1 MRLLLLTYR
10 FGREI
15 IGGGERYMWDL
26 VARLAAGGHE
36 VEVFTTCARNMVFS
50 PYGYLVWDD
59 FLPRGTEEWDG
70 VTVHR
75 LPVKN
80 PRPRKGRRCARA
92 LQRYL
97 AAERQSPA
105 FASRVAETMRGIPEH
120 CFLSGWHVY
129 EDRADGPGR
138 WMEKNATLLVGGESL
153 TELRMEVHSPLDNPL
168 TVELD
173 GIGTWEFEMVRG
185 RVREVSLSFEPCRDL
200 IVDLKVPGT
209 FVPPEDGR
217 MLGLDFRAVTVRDE
231 AGLRELDMG
240 RDWDGLV
247 NTYPETL
254 LGDILWAAAERR
266 PSSVNRMQRY
276 LIGPR
281 APGLKREALRAAA
294 RCDLVLASMVPMST
308 VPIAR
313 EVAARAG
320 KPLVI
325 FPLFH
330 ARDPNHYW
338 EHFRTAMQD
347 ASGVDANLDVT
358 ADSMRA
364 WGFPAFAVGPGMDL
378 GEFSSPHIDGNRFR
392 SEFGFGDRPILL
404 WVARKNVLKGYRE
417 AIEAVHGVRAEGI
430 DAALVMIGPEE
441 DYLPIAGDGVHYLGV
456 LPREKVLDAFDACDV
471 LVFPSLHESFC
482 LVFCEAWLRGKPVLG
497 NRYCIA
503 ARGLIDHGRDGY
515 LCSDT
520 AELGEYALELL
531 RHPARA
537 RAMGESGRE
546 KVMRAR
552 GWDRIIRELEGR
564 LASIA
569 RGEEASGLLPPT
581 SL

>member
-1 MRLLLLTYR
+1 MRLMLLTYR
-10 FGREI
+10 FGRDI

-26 VARLAAGGHE
+26 VTRLAARGHDI
-36 VEVFTTCARNMVFS
+36 EVFTTCARNMVFS

-59 FLPRGTEEWDG
+59 FLPRGVEEVGG

-75 LPVKN
+75 LPAKN
-80 PRPRKGRRCARA
+80 PRPRKGRRFGRA
-92 LQRYL
+92 LKRYF
-97 AAERQSPA
+97 AAERRSPG
-105 FASRVAETMRGIPEH
+105 FALKVAETMRGIPEH

-138 WMEKNATLLVGGESL
+138 WMERNATLLVGGESL
-153 TELRMEVHSPLDNPL
+153 TELRMQVHSPLDNPL
-168 TVELD
+168 TVELN
-173 GIGTWEFEMVRG
+173 GIGTWEFEMERG
-185 RVREVSLSFEPCRDL
+185 RVREVNLSFEPCRGL

-217 MLGLDFRAVTVRDE
+217 MLGLDFRAVAVRDGT
-231 AGLRELDMG
+231 AVRELDMR
-240 RDWDGLV
+240 RDWDHLT

-254 LGDILWAAAERR
+254 LGDILWSAAASR

-281 APGLKREALRAAA
+281 VPGLGREALKAAA
-294 RCDLVLASMVPMST
+294 RCDLVLASMVPMAT
-308 VPIAR
+308 VPLAR
-313 EVAARAG
+313 EVAAKAG

-330 ARDPNHYW
+330 ARDPSHYW
-338 EHFRTAMQD
+338 EHFGVAMRE
-347 ASGVDANLDVT
+347 AAGVDANLGVM

-378 GEFSSPHIDGNRFR
+378 GEFSAPHIDGGRFR

-417 AIEAVHGVRAEGI
+417 AIETVERVRAEGI

-441 DYLPIAGDGVHYLGV
+441 DYLPIGGEGVYYLGV
-456 LPREKVLDAFDACDV
+456 LPREKVLDAFDACDL

-497 NRYCIA
+497 NSYCIA
-503 ARGLIDHGRDGY
+503 ARGLIEHGVDGY
-515 LCSDT
+515 LCSD
-520 AELGEYALELL
+520 AEELGACALALL
-531 RHPARA
+531 RHPAQA
-537 RAMGESGRE
+537 RAMGERGRE
-546 KVMRAR
+546 KVMSTR
-552 GWDRIIRELEGR
+552 GWDHVIREIETMLTAIAGGTAGR
-564 LASIA
+564 A
-569 RGEEASGLLPPT
+569 
-581 SL
+581 